1 MARGRSVPAPPRHS
15 TLHALAPPLNPY
27 LTSPDTRLLVDL
39 LASLHGPGAALRVL
53 ALLEADVGHSWRVS
67 GLTAELTAPQALTV
81 YWKDPP
87 VLGTYLAISKSYFH
101 FLLYKLF
108 VIYTSFCLI
117 SVRID
122 HNNRVQ

>member
-1 MARGRSVPAPPRHS
+1 VARGRSVPAPPRHS
-15 TLHALAPPLNPY
+15 TLHPLAPPLNPY

-87 VLGTYLAISKSYFH
+87 VLGLCSITVQYSLSIQQVELACTHHSTEFAPLS
-101 FLLYKLF
+101 
-108 VIYTSFCLI
+108 TPS
-117 SVRID
+117 SVFNI
-122 HNNRVQ
+122 

>member
-1 MARGRSVPAPPRHS
+1 MPAPPRHR
-15 TLHALAPPLNPY
+15 TLHPLAPPLNPY

-67 GLTAELTAPQALTV
+67 GLTAEITAPQALTV

-87 VLGTYLAISKSYFH
+87 VLGIQE
-101 FLLYKLF
+101 YK
-108 VIYTSFCLI
+108 YNTSHYYCSF
-117 SVRID
+117 
-122 HNNRVQ
+122 

>member
-1 MARGRSVPAPPRHS
+1 VARGRTVPAPPRHR
-15 TLHALAPPLNPY
+15 TLHPLAPPLNPY

-67 GLTAELTAPQALTV
+67 GLTAEITAPQALTV

-87 VLGTYLAISKSYFH
+87 VLGMYNYKVQVRTSY
-101 FLLYKLF
+101 
-108 VIYTSFCLI
+108 
-117 SVRID
+117 
-122 HNNRVQ
+122 N